1 MPWDPSPLLGES
13 DWDPLSPEIH
23 HSRFDDK
30 LLSLREYSRVI
41 YLDSPTF
48 WRIRD
53 GVKNARLSRTAYF
66 GEREEVDGI
75 PKYFHDS
82 ERLLDK
88 TLTGD
93 VPFPH
98 VVERIANV
106 IGGKVVRDT
115 LGRMEFVE
123 GDRRFP
129 LSSTAM
135 GVANLGVLALA
146 IERKLLDPGAFLFID
161 EPESNL
167 HPEWQVEMVRALS
180 SWRGAASMSFWP
192 PTAWTSSNIW
202 MCICR
207 SIRN

>member
-1 MPWDPSPLLGES
+1 MRVSRAPCTLGNGKKWTASPNISTIRS
-13 DWDPLSPEIH
+13 D
-23 HSRFDDK
+23 
-30 LLSLREYSRVI
+30 
-41 YLDSPTF
+41 
-48 WRIRD
+48 
-53 GVKNARLSRTAYF
+53 
-66 GEREEVDGI
+66 
-75 PKYFHDS
+75 
-82 ERLLDK
+82 LLDK

-135 GVANLGVLALA
+135 GVANLGVLALV

-167 HPEWQVEMVRALS
+167 HPEWQVEMTKAL
-180 SWRGAASMSFWP
+180 WKLARGGV
-192 PTAWTSSNIW
+192 NIV
-202 MCICR
+202 IATHGVDILKR
-207 SIRN
+207 LEIYAKEEKEEAEKIIAVNHFQRDGTVQSGGVEKIRDVKRDLSAPFFKLYKRGM